1 MKPFKSIIIVKH
13 PREKVWE
20 VVRDRLD
27 ELVPYM
33 DDIQSVAVQN
43 KADMPDGIKEIT
55 NIWKADIQLPAIL
68 NSVIDSS
75 MLSWTDR
82 AQWQSDQTL
91 CHWEIEPHFF
101 PERTRCTG
109 FTRYEPAIGGR
120 GTRITFEG
128 QLDVSTQSISGM
140 PTFIEGRAATAIE
153 SLVTTLIPKNFCK
166 ITSALSTLLNCEAK
180 IEA

>member
-1 MKPFKSIIIVKH
+1 MKPFKTIIIVKH

-33 DDIQSVAVQN
+33 DDIESVTMQD
-43 KADMPDGIKEIT
+43 KSDRLDGIKDIV

-68 NSVIDSS
+68 NSIIDSS
-75 MLSWTDR
+75 RLSWTDR
-82 AQWQSDQTL
+82 AQWQADQTL

-109 FTRYEPAIGGR
+109 TTRYEPAIGGR

-128 QLDVSTQSISGM
+128 HLEVSSKKISGVQ
-140 PTFIEGRAATAIE
+140 TFIEGRSATAME

-166 ITSALSTLLNCEAK
+166 ITNALSTLLNSEIKAEA
-180 IEA
+180 